1 MPWIVYLGTWI
12 VFVWEI
18 KKTTFYQIS
27 NASYRLQTRKYN
39 IKLQIIKE
47 MQEETQNKNVENNY
61 DK

>member
-1 MPWIVYLGTWI
+1 MNRVFGDLNRIRLGN
-12 VFVWEI
+12 
-18 KKTTFYQIS
+18 KKNKTFYQIS

-47 MQEETQNKNVENNY
+47 MQEETQNRNVENNY